1 MARDADHAQT
11 NGGHE
16 VKLKHYHV
24 LVGLPGY
31 MPNYNCPCRTLTE
44 AGAVALQEA
53 RAFREAHYASYWGK
67 YSLGRVVG
75 SKYSGYEVLRPCR
88 WTPPPEHKRDWEVWQ
103 TIDIADCYEEECFCQ
118 QCGELLQEEE
128 PCYVCGWPLIIE
140 EEATK

>member
-1 MARDADHAQT
+1 MR
-11 NGGHE
+11 
-16 VKLKHYHV
+16 LKHYHV

-31 MPNYNCPCRTLTE
+31 LANSNYPCRTLAE
-44 AGAVALQEA
+44 AGDVALQEA

-88 WTPPPEHKRDWEVWQ
+88 WTPPPEHGRDWEVWQ
-103 TIDIADCYEEECFCQ
+103 TISISPCWESDCQCAECGALLGESWDCEEC
-118 QCGELLQEEE
+118 GET
-128 PCYVCGWPLIIE
+128 VRI